1 MDKDLVNKLRK
12 FLKSISK
19 YVQIVLYEESE
30 NEETEQPMEVDERD
44 YLEE

>member
-1 MDKDLVNKLRK
+1 MDQDLINQVRK

-19 YVQIVLYEESE
+19 YVQIVLYEESGNDE
-30 NEETEQPMEVDERD
+30 NVQPMEVDELD